1 MLNARNFETFS
12 DLHATFHVGDDRQ
25 WTNPNLADYD
35 RHNVGEAQR
44 VVDYL
49 TEQHGEAAVDR
60 LSGTA
65 AFRKASRQ
73 GRKVELAPPVLP
85 PVARSDTPPATNSTR
100 RMIFSTNSGRSG
112 SEFLS
117 RLLDAA
123 PTISAGH
130 ERAPTMTG
138 HCLREVGYLGFEATL
153 EARRQKADAIRQEF
167 EHLPASTVYADTSSM
182 FVKTFADVVF
192 DAFEHHTISV
202 IDLRR
207 DPIAIARSFFALDYF
222 GPNGGSWKDWML
234 PPTTPFAPY
243 RLRAD
248 EVQSQFDL
256 IFGYLVGIAA
266 RTREL
271 RSLTPQANW
280 IDVDLSDL
288 STTDGAQRLFEQLR
302 VKPPGDLTSVLG
314 EKVNIKATRKNTVNQ
329 DLPTELVAA
338 HWRSFFERFG
348 EDPDVQ
354 HFARRN
360 GLDDA

>member
-1 MLNARNFETFS
+1 
-12 DLHATFHVGDDRQ
+12 
-25 WTNPNLADYD
+25 
-35 RHNVGEAQR
+35 
-44 VVDYL
+44 
-49 TEQHGEAAVDR
+49 
-60 LSGTA
+60 
-65 AFRKASRQ
+65 
-73 GRKVELAPPVLP
+73 
-85 PVARSDTPPATNSTR
+85 
-100 RMIFSTNSGRSG
+100 
-112 SEFLS
+112 
-117 RLLDAA
+117 
-123 PTISAGH
+123 
-130 ERAPTMTG
+130 MTG
-138 HCLREVGYLGFEATL
+138 PCLRDVGYLGFEATL
-153 EARRQKADAIRQEF
+153 EARRQKVDAIRQEF
-167 EHLPASTVYADTSSM
+167 EHLPASTVYADTSHM